1 MTQSH
6 SRFTH
11 CHRVNLLWDCVILH
25 LSFCILGIPAQG
37 EAAVETHLELLV
49 ELAAV
54 SVQHGQVQ
62 RPKVCVEAADTK
74 DIEYTVSQTPAG

>member
-1 MTQSH
+1 M
-6 SRFTH
+6 
-11 CHRVNLLWDCVILH
+11 
-25 LSFCILGIPAQG
+25 GIPAQG